1 METYTILFSGV
12 TFIQANSS
20 EEAYNKMEEELA
32 QVASSWEIQ
41 VSD

>member
-20 EEAYNKMEEELA
+20 EEAYNQMEETLSD
-32 QVASSWEIQ
+32 VANSWEIQ
-41 VSD
+41 VSE